1 MKSTNEKFEGKWFRV
16 SLRLTGDNLPV
27 DEIENRLSLEPF
39 VVGNKGEYI
48 DGNPRYMKRDTN
60 LWLWSNLE
68 DSSIPFDLQI
78 SDLLEFLE
86 PKRSELKEILSLADV
101 DGELILGFSSAN
113 GQGGAYLSNSLLQR
127 VVNLGLA
134 INLDLYPPA
143 E

>member
-1 MKSTNEKFEGKWFRV
+1 MKATNGKFEGTWFRV

-39 VVGNKGEYI
+39 IVGNKGEHI
-48 DGNPRYMKRDTN
+48 DGNPRYMKRNTN
-60 LWLWSNLE
+60 LWLWSNLG

-86 PKRSELKEILSLADV
+86 PKRSELKEILSLPDV